1 MAKKDKY
8 ELEWEKI
15 RTGQGQQYLQGGLTG
30 NSKGERYYVGLS
42 NSSSNQNEEENK
54 KKNFFDNWVDS
65 GAFKDGYQFGDITKT
80 LGSTVGDIGLN
91 VVEGIMSMGEGIGDL
106 ANYGIA
112 SIQGYLGYKD
122 QANERRQQA
131 SENATSLTMNWLK
144 NKIGINNNSLSGDK
158 LDNIERAVGNA
169 LTIWA
174 TAGLGEYAN
183 LGKVGSTALT
193 NGELFA
199 SSMGSGMSEAY
210 QGGATNEEA
219 LKYGVISA
227 LAETGSE
234 MMFGGLGRGLNTI
247 GVGKGLSEADD
258 ILAKKVASKFKS
270 KLAKNLSEYAIKSGA
285 EGVEEVV
292 SGVVQGFGKYF
303 TYQKD
308 KDLGQILKDEDLLDS
323 FIAGAVSSGVM
334 QSSGFVKSTKAGRD
348 FITNLTDVEQAK
360 VDERVSNRVAE
371 LQKEGKKVTDKEISK
386 IAEEEKDNM
395 IDLLTNIEYFRDKS
409 MNYYQS
415 LDEQSRV
422 LYNDLVNDVS
432 QLSFDTGV
440 AVDFD
445 PEQQE
450 LVKWNGNTLVINP
463 SRTSEPIKT
472 LLLKEMGT
480 KLLSN
485 SSKQSI
491 LSYAKEIKSYEP
503 LKKQLMKQG
512 YDETTAENE
521 IVSLTLNDML
531 SNVNKTKKLDDDTY
545 KEVRRIVSDVAR
557 KYNRDTKDNQFLQQA
572 LKNLN
577 SVKGISNDV
586 MANPYTPD
594 ISKYKGLARN
604 TVMNAQDSNLLNNSA
619 KTKKIMDVAS
629 KVSEHINKEFEF
641 TNDSRLKDVYK
652 RLIKEGKI
660 EKGETINGY
669 MDNGKIVVNIDSPEA
684 INFIIGHEVSHAMRN
699 SKSWG
704 DLKEALIDLAEER
717 GDYQKFADRIKDA
730 YPKISNEELN
740 EELVS
745 DLVGK
750 YLFTDQEFIDRV
762 SKDKTVVEKVID
774 TLKNVVEDIKDIFGV
789 NSREQQLLNKAIKA
803 YEKAYNDNYEQN
815 NEFKLSLNEQNGD
828 NQEITD
834 NKGRKLTKGQQ
845 KYFGKSKV
853 VDENGNLITVYHTTT
868 EPLVQFNEF
877 NPVGT
882 SGYRFRDQVVNY
894 YSDDKIMS
902 GSYASRHTD
911 YGSIQNYNMAD
922 PSKLKSIDEAKKWI
936 EENRFAGLVPYD
948 YLLSEKDE
956 NGYIRFRLYNF
967 DSGNKILE
975 QNYNSDKALLK
986 NIRQDIQKVTK
997 PIMHNIQYEGYL
1009 NIKNPYVVDAKGNY
1023 WNRVK
1028 NDIEGYIG
1036 DFINKINQTPEL
1048 KDRAIKL
1055 AKESYKEYNKY
1066 LKSDSKRTYYLL
1078 QEMKYDIQGNVEEI
1092 IGYASSHNLDYDAV
1106 LKKRGKRLLEYLPPK
1121 VAEHTPSGN
1130 TLLYDFIPDNYHDYF
1145 TEKLKKIGIDFN
1157 KLTIKQYTNM
1167 LRESMKDNIKYGNYD
1182 SYFSNKIEDVLGKET
1197 YNNLVSNGVGK
1208 WTIYDIASHN
1218 FDENYLSDNYG
1229 RSMTTNDVV
1238 IQIIKDNVMN
1248 NAGYDGVIFKNVI
1261 DYGGSAHEDESAHDV
1276 YVTFNS
1282 NQFKSVE
1289 NKTPTED
1296 PDWRY
1301 SLSKGA
1307 TEEYGDFNIY
1317 GKDIKAEKL
1326 VPTVETEVEEKP
1338 TVKSQTKTK
1347 SVEEYRSTEKLP
1359 STTKPGTYIEP
1370 STPVKQGTRKSQK
1383 YISQITGQN
1392 ALKKE
1397 LSKNYTEFVDK
1408 IHPIQE
1414 LADVSGN
1421 TQLYAKFNNRGMSN
1435 GKGQYQVGTAQTDN
1449 YGNVIGKSI
1458 NDIFK
1463 PVEDAGLT
1471 TEFDD
1476 YLAHRLNIERYD
1488 KVPVWDEKVTPKI
1501 SKQIV
1506 KEYESQFP
1514 QFKDWAED
1522 VYTFND
1528 NQLQKMIDG
1537 GLAKENA
1544 RDWLYNNY
1552 VTIARDIGPSTNPLI
1567 VNAKGVNVN
1576 SPIRKAKGS
1585 NMAIRPMK
1593 EAMARQ
1599 TLLTERAIA
1608 DNIAGQE
1615 LLNVLGGTVG
1625 KTKSLLTQTME
1636 GENNALVQNP
1646 DGTYNYT
1653 VYKNGVPVTM
1663 QVTKEI
1669 ADAIRPSK
1677 IQDWENLLPLK
1688 AVRKVSGLQ
1697 RGLLTDKN
1705 PLFIFTNF
1713 FKDIGDAP
1721 LNSKY
1726 SAGELFANYPK
1737 AVSMMLRN
1745 STEWQKYVANGG
1757 LSNTYFETQSGEFVK
1772 SKNKFVRGIQ
1782 TINELVEQAPR
1793 FTEYLN
1799 TLAHGGTLQEALYNS
1814 AEITTN
1820 FARGGRVTKIL
1831 NRNGFNFLNASVQGF
1846 DKQIR
1851 NFTRQPGAK
1860 GYVQLLTK
1868 VALLGVAPALIND
1881 FLLGDDDDYEELPD
1895 YVKDNYYLFKTEDNQ
1910 FVRIP
1915 KGRVMSIFGTTARHL
1930 VEIGKGNETLKDL
1943 VADTGEQIINNVA
1956 PNNPLENN
1964 ILSPLVS
1971 VANNKS
1977 WSGGKIVSTTLQ
1989 NLPDAYQYDEKT
2001 TSLAKWLGKTF
2012 NYSPKKIDYILDQY
2026 TGGIGDVLMPIMTPY
2041 AESNTDNVVKNA
2053 LIAPFVSKFTVDSTI
2068 TNKYVNEYY
2077 DVKNELQK
2085 EIKTYNSIE
2094 DSEEAFVKSLQ
2105 YKYLDKVGNDISALY
2120 AEKKEIQN
2128 SDLSTSEKYQQARAI
2143 QRKIDDI
2150 AKFAMQDYQTG
2161 YYNDS
2166 YATVGDKEFYTTMQN
2181 GKLTWA
2187 EVDAKTRAKQ
2197 EEYANKYD
2205 MSAEDYYSMKPL
2217 TQSVISGTNVYDYN
2231 EINSKLTTIRN
2242 NTSNDKEETFKYV
2255 NSLDLS
2261 VPQKAIYLK
2270 SYYKSFNDYNGDIFN
2285 YINSLDMIDDQKK
2298 AILIYLGFD
2307 YDKRTGTFS
2316 WK

>member
-15 RTGQGQQYLQGGLTG
+15 RTGQGQEYLQGGVIG
-30 NSKGERYYVGLS
+30 NAKGERYYAGTPSVLS
-42 NSSSNQNEEENK
+42 NQQEEK
-54 KKNFFDNWVDS
+54 KTNFFDNWINS
-65 GAFKDGYQFGDITKT
+65 GAFKDGYQFGDITKSI
-80 LGSTVGDIGLN
+80 GSTAGDIGLN
-91 VVEGIMSMGEGIGDL
+91 VVEGIMSMGEGLGDL

-112 SIQGYLGYKD
+112 NIQDYLGYKD
-122 QANERRQQA
+122 QAKERRQQA

-144 NKIGINNNSLSGDK
+144 NKIGINENSLSGDK
-158 LDNIERAVGNA
+158 IDNIGRAVGNA
-169 LTIWA
+169 MTIWA

-183 LGKVGSTALT
+183 LGKVGSSVLT

-210 QGGATNEEA
+210 QSGATDDEA
-219 LKYGVISA
+219 LKYGIISA

-258 ILAKKVASKFKS
+258 ILAKKVASKFKT
-270 KLAKNLSEYAIKSGA
+270 KLAKNLSEYVVKSGA

-292 SGVVQGFGKYF
+292 SGVLQGFGKYY

-308 KDLGQILKDEDLLDS
+308 KDLGQIMKDEDLLDS
-323 FIAGAVSSGVM
+323 FIAGAVSSGIM
-334 QSSGFVKSTKAGRD
+334 QSSGFVKSIKANRD
-348 FITNLTDVEQAK
+348 FITNLTDVEQRK
-360 VDERVSNRVAE
+360 VDERTSDRVAE
-371 LQKEGKKVTDKEISK
+371 LQKQGKKVTDKEISK
-386 IAEEEKDNM
+386 IAEEEKDKM
-395 IDLLTNIEYFRDKS
+395 LDLLINIEYFRDKS
-409 MNYYQS
+409 MSYYQT
-415 LDEQSRV
+415 LDNQSRM
-422 LYNDLVNDVS
+422 LYNDLVNDIS
-432 QLSFDTGV
+432 QLSFDTGI
-440 AVDFD
+440 AVDFE

-450 LVKWNGNTLVINP
+450 LTRWDGNTLVINP
-463 SRTSEPIKT
+463 SMTTEPIKT
-472 LLLKEMGT
+472 LLLKGMGY

-485 SSKQSI
+485 DSREAI
-491 LSYAKEIKSYEP
+491 LSYSKEIKSYEP
-503 LKKQLMKQG
+503 LKQQLMKQG
-512 YDETTAENE
+512 LDETSAESE
-521 IVSLTLNDML
+521 IISLTLNDIL
-531 SNVNKTKKLDDDTY
+531 SNVNKIKKLDDNTY
-545 KEVRRIVSDVAR
+545 KEVRRIVDNIAR
-557 KYNRDTKDNQFLQQA
+557 KYNRDTKDNLFLQQSMA
-572 LKNLN
+572 NLN
-577 SVKGISNDV
+577 NVKGIKNET

-594 ISKYKGLARN
+594 VSKYKGLARN
-604 TVMNAQDSNLLNNSA
+604 TVINAQESNLLNNSRQ
-619 KTKKIMDVAS
+619 TQRIMDVAS

-641 TNDSRLKDVYK
+641 TNNERLDKLYK
-652 RLIKEGKI
+652 KLIKDGKI

-669 MDNGKIVVNIDSPEA
+669 MDDGKIVVNIDSPEA
-684 INFIIGHEVSHAMRN
+684 INFIIGHEVSHAIRN
-699 SKSWG
+699 SKNWD
-704 DLKEALIDLAEER
+704 DLKNTLIDLAEER
-717 GDYQKFADRIKDA
+717 KDYKKFADRIKDV
-730 YPKISNEELN
+730 YPNMSNEELN

-745 DLVGK
+745 DLIGK
-750 YLFTDQEFIDRV
+750 YLFTDQEFINRV
-762 SKDKTVVEKVID
+762 SKNKNVVDKIID
-774 TLKNVVEDIKDIFGV
+774 TLKNIVNDIKDIFGI

-815 NEFKLSLNEQNGD
+815 KGFKLSLSEQNKEG
-828 NQEITD
+828 NVTD

-853 VDENGNLITVYHTTT
+853 VDENGNLMTVYHTTT

-882 SGYRFRDQVVNY
+882 YDYRFRDQVVNY

-911 YGSIQNYNMAD
+911 YGSVQSYNMAD
-922 PSKLKSIDEAKKWI
+922 PSKLNSIDEARKWI
-936 EENRFAGLVPYD
+936 EENRFAGLIPYD
-948 YLLSEKDE
+948 YELSEKSED
-956 NGYIRFRLYNF
+956 GYIRLKLYNW

-975 QNYNSDKALLK
+975 QNYNSDETLLK
-986 NIRQDIQKVTK
+986 NVREDIQKVIK
-997 PIMHNIQYEGYL
+997 PVMHNIQYEGYL

-1028 NDIEGYIG
+1028 SDIEGYIS
-1036 DFINKINQTPEL
+1036 DFINKINQNPEL

-1055 AKESYKEYNKY
+1055 AKESEKEYYKY

-1092 IGYASSHNLDYDAV
+1092 INYASPRNLDYDAV
-1106 LKKRGKRLLEYLPPK
+1106 LKKHGKRLLDMYPSK

-1130 TLLYDFIPDNYHDYF
+1130 SLLYDFIPENYHGYF

-1167 LRESMKDNIKYGNYD
+1167 LRESMKDNIKYGSND

-1197 YNNLVSNGVGK
+1197 YKNLVSNGVGK
-1208 WTIYDIASHN
+1208 YTLYDIASHN
-1218 FDENYLSDNYG
+1218 FEENYLSDNYG
-1229 RSMTTNDVV
+1229 RIMTTNDVV

-1289 NKTPTED
+1289 NKKPTED

-1301 SLSKGA
+1301 SLSKEA

-1326 VPTVETEVEEKP
+1326 IPKTETKVEEKP
-1338 TVKSQTKTK
+1338 KVKSQVETK
-1347 SVEEYRSTEKLP
+1347 VGEDEYRSTDKLP
-1359 STTKPGTYIEP
+1359 GTTKPGTYIEP
-1370 STPVKQGTRKSQK
+1370 STPIKQFTKK
-1383 YISQITGQN
+1383 AKKFVEQITNQN
-1392 ALKKE
+1392 IFSKE
-1397 LSKNYTEFVDK
+1397 LSKNYTSFVDK
-1408 IHPIQE
+1408 LHPIQE

-1421 TQLYAKFNNRGMSN
+1421 NQLYAKFNNRGMSN
-1435 GKGQYQVGTAQTDN
+1435 GKGQYQIGTAQTDIN
-1449 YGNVIGKSI
+1449 GNVIGKSI
-1458 NDIFK
+1458 NNIFK

-1488 KVPVWDEKVTPKI
+1488 KVPVWDESVTPKI

-1506 KEYESQFP
+1506 KEYENKYSQF
-1514 QFKDWAED
+1514 KEWAED

-1552 VTIARDIGPSTNPLI
+1552 VTISREIGPSTNPLL
-1567 VNAKGVNVN
+1567 VNSKGVGVN

-1585 NMAIRPMK
+1585 NLAIRPMK

-1599 TLLTERAIA
+1599 ALLTERAIA

-1625 KTKSLLTQTME
+1625 KTKTLLTQAME

-1653 VYKNGVPVTM
+1653 VYKDGVPVTM
-1663 QVTKEI
+1663 QVTKEV
-1669 ADAIRPSK
+1669 ADAIKPSTTK
-1677 IQDWENLLPLK
+1677 EWESLAPFK
-1688 AVRKVSGLQ
+1688 AIRGISGLQ

-1721 LNSKY
+1721 LNSKF
-1726 SAGELFANYPK
+1726 SAGEMYANYPK
-1737 AVSMMLRN
+1737 AVSMMIKN
-1745 STEWQKYVANGG
+1745 SPEWQKYVANGG
-1757 LSNTYFETQSGEFVK
+1757 LANTYFETKSGEFVK
-1772 SKNKFVRGIQ
+1772 SQNKFVRGIQ

-1814 AEITTN
+1814 AEVTTN
-1820 FARGGRVTKIL
+1820 FARGGEITKIL

-1860 GYVQLLTK
+1860 GYIQLLTK
-1868 VALLGVAPALIND
+1868 VALLGVAPALINN
-1881 FLLGDDDDYEELPD
+1881 FLLDDDDDYVELPD
-1895 YVKDNYYLFKTEDNQ
+1895 YVKDNYYLFKTSDNQ

-1930 VEIGKGNETLKDL
+1930 VEIGKGNENLKDL
-1943 VADTGEQIINNVA
+1943 VKDTGEQILNNVA

-1964 ILSPLVS
+1964 ILSPLIS

-1977 WSGGKIVSTTLQ
+1977 WSGSKIVSTTLE
-1989 NLPDAYQYDEKT
+1989 NYPDAYQYDEKT

-2012 NYSPKKIDYILDQY
+2012 NYSPKKIDYLLDQY
-2026 TGGIGDVLMPIMTPY
+2026 TGGIGDVVMPIMTPY

-2068 TNKYVNEYY
+2068 SNKYVNQYY

-2085 EIKTYNSIE
+2085 EVKTYNSIE

-2120 AEKKEIQN
+2120 AEKKQIQN
-2128 SDLSTSEKYQQARAI
+2128 SDLSTSEKYQQARLI
-2143 QRKIDDI
+2143 QRQIDDL

-2161 YYNDS
+2161 YYTDA
-2166 YATVGDKEFYTTMQN
+2166 YATIGDKEFYTTMKN
-2181 GKLTWA
+2181 GKLVWS
-2187 EVDAKTRAKQ
+2187 EVDDKIKAKQ
-2197 EEYANKYD
+2197 EEYAQKYD
-2205 MSAEDYYSMKPL
+2205 MSPEDYFSMDGL
-2217 TQSVISGTNVYDYN
+2217 TQSTIAGSNVYAYN
-2231 EINSKLTTIRN
+2231 EINDKLKKIRD
-2242 NTSNDKEETFKYV
+2242 NTSNDKEETFEYI
-2255 NSLDLS
+2255 NSLDMSL
-2261 VPQKAIYLK
+2261 PQKAMYLRT
-2270 SYYKSFNDYNGDIFN
+2270 YYKSFNDYNTDIFN
-2285 YINSLDMIDDQKK
+2285 YVNSLDIINDQKK
-2298 AILIYLGFD
+2298 AILINLGFD
-2307 YDKRTGTFS
+2307 YDKNTGTFS